1 MLGVF
6 LMNSVTTTVLK
17 RLTQDKNQ
25 WFYPA
30 REGADGPIIYKLLM
44 QYGLQFTRYGIEAT
58 KKKLQG
64 LNASTFGNDLLL
76 FLQEYMALSSE
87 IIAQGGTIEDDL
99 HHTFI
104 SLETVVT
111 PNAFVRFIE
120 DIKSRWEQ
128 NLSNNLTADELRLA
142 AETRFTHLKESG
154 KWTKSKPVANKPE
167 EEASDQKFL
176 ALVAAVKELA
186 KAKDGNEQ
194 RTGGKGGN
202 DKWKYEEPKDTK
214 TIKKEVAGKTYWWCT
229 GKNGENHKKM
239 WCRHEPNTC
248 NGTRPEKKG
257 TPAAAAPAAAAPAD
271 ESKPVARLKAN
282 KSITA
287 ALAALDEALKPKADT
302 GYASDDSDF
311 Q

>member
-1 MLGVF
+1 MGAEPFKQPHHGRITPCCL
-6 LMNSVTTTVLK
+6 NS
-17 RLTQDKNQ
+17 
-25 WFYPA
+25 F
-30 REGADGPIIYKLLM
+30 
-44 QYGLQFTRYGIEAT
+44 
-58 KKKLQG
+58 
-64 LNASTFGNDLLL
+64 
-76 FLQEYMALSSE
+76 
-87 IIAQGGTIEDDL
+87 
-99 HHTFI
+99 HT
-104 SLETVVT
+104 LE
-111 PNAFVRFIE
+111 
-120 DIKSRWEQ
+120 
-128 NLSNNLTADELRLA
+128 
-142 AETRFTHLKESG
+142 ESG

-257 TPAAAAPAAAAPAD
+257 TPTAAAPYD

-282 KSITA
+282 KAITA

-311 Q
+311 QCGVRTWLIRIPIYLNHLTRINESYIAKDAQQDL